1 VFKIS
6 VRKNK
11 VLRYSSVLLYLEMF
25 YNKSINL
32 KSLLKQSSI
41 LKKVI
46 LIFFIGFLYSGCKK
60 ENKLIFQNNPNIIL
74 ILADDQGWGATSVQ
88 MDINVSES
96 ASDFLKTPNLE
107 RLSKKGVIFSNGY
120 AAHPNCSPTR
130 ASILTGKTPAQL
142 KMTDII
148 DRHDGVYFEGN
159 KLNPPAHI
167 YGLPEKEITIAELI
181 KSNLPFYRT
190 AFFGKW
196 HLAAGGPESHG
207 FDNSDGET
215 SNKEGNQKIKENPKD
230 IFGITNRAI
239 TWMKTQVKS
248 ETPFF
253 IQISH
258 YATHLAIES
267 KQETQNRVK
276 KYISGKRHS
285 IIDHAAMT
293 EDLDTGVGMILN
305 EIEKLGISDNTYV
318 IYLADNGTYP
328 TKNISNINGPVHG
341 WKATLWEG
349 GLKVPFIISGPGIKS
364 GYRKIAVSTND
375 ILPTI
380 SDWLNIDSL
389 PQNIA
394 GGSLAPILLDNK
406 NKITREDDFM
416 LFYFPHYQHQKGTHP
431 GVAIIQ
437 GDYKFIK
444 YYEEGTKLL
453 FNLKEDISEVKN
465 IASTYPEKVIELE
478 KHINNYFLKY
488 DIKKPSV
495 NIEYKAKGDEGL
507 NYKEV
512 KKKLMS
518 EAYFIPKI

>member
-1 VFKIS
+1 
-6 VRKNK
+6 
-11 VLRYSSVLLYLEMF
+11 MF
-25 YNKSINL
+25 YNKSFKL
-32 KSLLKQSSI
+32 KNVLKKSI
-41 LKKVI
+41 LLKKVI
-46 LIFFIGFLYSGCKK
+46 VLFFFGPLLVFSKREKRPIFHNY
-60 ENKLIFQNNPNIIL
+60 PNVIL

-88 MDINVSES
+88 MDINIPES
-96 ASDFLKTPNLE
+96 ASDFLRTPNLE
-107 RLSKKGVIFSNGY
+107 RLSKNGIIFSNGY

-130 ASILTGKTPAQL
+130 ASILTGKSPAQL
-142 KMTDII
+142 RMTDII
-148 DRHDGVYFEGN
+148 DRHDGVYFKGN
-159 KLNPPAHI
+159 KLNPPEHI

-181 KSNLPFYRT
+181 KSNLPSYKT
-190 AFFGKW
+190 AYFGKW

-207 FDNSDGET
+207 FDISDGET
-215 SNKEGNQKIKENPKD
+215 ANAEGNQKIKDNPKD
-230 IFGITNRAI
+230 IFGITNRAL
-239 TWMKTQVKS
+239 TWMKSQVKS

-253 IQISH
+253 MQISH

-276 KYISGKRHS
+276 KYPSGKRHS

-305 EIEKLGISDNTYV
+305 EIEKLGISENTYV

-328 TKNISNINGPVHG
+328 TRNISNINGPIHG

-349 GLKVPFIISGPGIKS
+349 GLKVPFIISGPGIKP
-364 GYRKIAVSTND
+364 GYRSIAASSND

-389 PQNIA
+389 PKNID
-394 GGSLAPILLDNK
+394 GGSLAPILLDHS
-406 NKITREDDFM
+406 NKIIRENEFM

-437 GDYKFIK
+437 GDYKLIK
-444 YYEEGTKLL
+444 FYEEGTNLL
-453 FNLKEDISEVKN
+453 FNLKEDMTETKN
-465 IASTYPEKVIELE
+465 LASTYPEKVIELE
-478 KHINNYFLKY
+478 KHIDNYFLKY
-488 DIKKPSV
+488 NIKKPSV
-495 NIEYKAKGDEGL
+495 NNEYKAEKDEGL

-518 EAYFIPKI
+518 EAYFNPLNITL